1 MASIG
6 PEIPPDSSRAA
17 LSVRVDVKSSAVSDS
32 DVHGVSWY
40 GVTGPLVTLCS
51 SCLWVPLHRAGL
63 ECDHAWSPLLLPP
76 YPTYSCKGFF
86 SPSSLCSNDQSQA
99 CSSSL
104 FLPSWRW
111 AVAGSLHICSESLHI
126 CSGPGPAWLSCR
138 SYHRGSC
145 GQESLTLEP
154 SIPLLVP
161 GQGWCC
167 LHYPVLQPPRP
178 AGDAGDRCCFPCC
191 PCLFH

>member
-32 DVHGVSWY
+32 RDVHGVSWY

-76 YPTYSCKGFF
+76 YPTYFM
-86 SPSSLCSNDQSQA
+86 
-99 CSSSL
+99 
-104 FLPSWRW
+104 
-111 AVAGSLHICSESLHI
+111 
-126 CSGPGPAWLSCR
+126 
-138 SYHRGSC
+138 
-145 GQESLTLEP
+145 
-154 SIPLLVP
+154 
-161 GQGWCC
+161 QG
-167 LHYPVLQPPRP
+167 VLQS
-178 AGDAGDRCCFPCC
+178 
-191 PCLFH
+191 LILVQQ